1 MMWIILQRELWVRL
15 RDLRFWIGVLSF
27 PLLIGAV
34 IGVTYLLKQ
43 EKRPLSVYVVGDK
56 ALDSL
61 LISGRRF
68 LFLPIEPEI
77 GPQRKVALQKG
88 EALLELTERT
98 PTRITFTLY
107 SRETLSDADQEQLK
121 QLLQQAIQ
129 QLRVRELGLSPEQ
142 WAYLNPQLSL
152 QNYLLKPDEK
162 APQSASLTYVL
173 SFAVSV
179 LMYLILSAA
188 GFQILL
194 SVLEEKTNRLA
205 EYLAISV
212 PVAEILTAKLL
223 AGLLLAFLRGGVL
236 VLFIIAGGWGLQQQ
250 VPDFAGL
257 LASLSVP
264 WGWLIAYL
272 LAGVFLYAFLYA
284 AGGASS
290 DSVTELSGLAQ
301 VMQWV
306 PTLLFMLIVLLWQSG
321 PGEGQLIWRL
331 LSLFPLTA
339 PIAMPARLL
348 NETVPLWEN
357 LLALSLVIL
366 SAWGARKLGARLYKH
381 ALFLYG
387 QKLSWRDIWSSLRRP

>member
-1 MMWIILQRELWVRL
+1 MWIILQRELWVRL
-15 RDLRFWIGVLSF
+15 RDLRFWIGVFSF
-27 PLLIGAV
+27 PLLISAV
-34 IGVTYLLKQ
+34 LGVTYLLKR
-43 EKRPLSVYVVGDK
+43 EKRPISLYLVSDK
-56 ALDSL
+56 AWDSL
-61 LISGRRF
+61 LGGHPRF

-77 GPQRKVALQKG
+77 APQRKAALQPG
-88 EALLELTERT
+88 EGLLELTEHAST
-98 PTRITFTLY
+98 HITFTLY
-107 SRETLSDADQEQLK
+107 SREALSDADQEQLK

-152 QNYLLKPDEK
+152 QSYLLKPDEK
-162 APQSASLTYVL
+162 APQSASLVYVL

-212 PVAEILTAKLL
+212 PVADILTAKLL

-236 VLFIIAGGWGLQQQ
+236 VLFILGGGWWLQQG
-250 VPDFAGL
+250 VPKLSGL
-257 LASLSVP
+257 LASLNVP
-264 WGWLIAYL
+264 WGWLLAYL
-272 LAGVFLYAFLYA
+272 LVGVLLYAFLYA
-284 AGGASS
+284 AAGASS

-301 VMQWV
+301 VMQWA
-306 PTLLFMLIVLLWQSG
+306 PTLLFMLIVLLWQNG
-321 PGEGQLIWRL
+321 PAEGQLVWRL
-331 LSLFPLTA
+331 LSYFPLTA

-357 LLALSLVIL
+357 LFALSLVVL
-366 SAWGARKLGARLYKH
+366 SAWGARRLGARLYKH

-387 QKLSWRDIWSSLRRP
+387 QKLSWRSMWTLLRERK